1 MSGEIKLEKKK
12 KVWYN
17 LGIGIR
23 WQTLMKEYIFLVT
36 TIQSQEALTTNM
48 VVKFNDS
55 ITLSDFIKK

>member
-36 TIQSQEALTTNM
+36 TIQSQEALITNNGC
-48 VVKFNDS
+48 K
-55 ITLSDFIKK
+55 IQR